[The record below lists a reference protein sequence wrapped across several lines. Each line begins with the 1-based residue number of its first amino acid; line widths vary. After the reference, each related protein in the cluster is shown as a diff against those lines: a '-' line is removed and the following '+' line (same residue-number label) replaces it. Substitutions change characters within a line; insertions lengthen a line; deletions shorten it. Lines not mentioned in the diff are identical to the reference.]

1 MSFIPK
7 PVTYALLATL
17 LWSTVAT
24 AFKLGLIHFKH
35 DVASL
40 LILSVFFSV
49 LFLLT
54 FSVFENQRG
63 AFFPSGRQILISS
76 FSGLLNP
83 FLYYLIVFK
92 AYDLLPASEAQPLNY
107 IWPITLSIF
116 AALTFKYRLRIRQVA
131 AMVLGFFGVAVISTH
146 GRFDLTFSNPFGV
159 CLAIGSSLIW
169 AGYWVINIRDRRSAL
184 QKMRLNFIFGFLYLL
199 LFLGL
204 TGRWTP
210 PDFSGLLCAAWI
222 GLCEM
227 GLTFILWMRALNL
240 ARAGSISHIVYLSP
254 FLSLLWINR
263 ILGETIRGSSVA
275 GLCLIVCGILVGTR
289 QLGSDDLLTGSSE

>member
-1 MSFIPK
+1 VSFIPK

-24 AFKLGLIHFKH
+24 AFKLGLIHFEH

-54 FSVFENQRG
+54 FSVFENQHR

-116 AALTFKYRLRIRQVA
+116 SAVTFKYRLRLRQVA

-159 CLAIGSSLIW
+159 CLAVGSSLIW

-184 QKMRLNFIFGFLYLL
+184 QKMRLNFMFGFLYLL

-204 TGRWTP
+204 TGRWTL
-210 PDFSGLLCAAWI
+210 PDFTGVLCAAWI

-240 ARAGSISHIVYLSP
+240 ARAGSVSHIVYLSP

-275 GLCLIVCGILVGTR
+275 GLCLIICGILVGTR
-289 QLGSDDLLTGSSE
+289 QVESHELIK